1 LLLQS
6 SPASQEE
13 HREYASSSEKARSS
27 ALFFALEEP
36 FLVAALEALAVA
48 ADMLAAEDIAAD
60 MVAEDIAEDTGAVA
74 EDMVAVEVAE
84 ATVLAVAEADMVA
97 AYASTAELVVH

>member
-1 LLLQS
+1 LQS

-13 HREYASSSEKARSS
+13 HRECASSSAKAKSS
-27 ALFFALEEP
+27 VLVFAPEEP

-48 ADMLAAEDIAAD
+48 ADMLAAEDIAA
-60 MVAEDIAEDTGAVA
+60 DTGAVA